1 MMRVKFLTFFFL
13 GGGRAGMGVVN
24 SANLQLPYLLR
35 DITGIGST
43 ILSIFSQNKQRKMA
57 PFNEINSNTDSKL

>member
-1 MMRVKFLTFFFL
+1 
-13 GGGRAGMGVVN
+13 MGVVN

-35 DITGIGST
+35 GITGIDST

-57 PFNEINSNTDSKL
+57 PFSEINSNADSKL